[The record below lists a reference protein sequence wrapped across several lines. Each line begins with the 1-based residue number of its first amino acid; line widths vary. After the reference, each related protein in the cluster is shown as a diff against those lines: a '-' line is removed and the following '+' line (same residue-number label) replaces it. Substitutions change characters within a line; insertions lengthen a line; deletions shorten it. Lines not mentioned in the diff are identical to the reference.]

1 VTHRFNENDVR
12 AALADH
18 QALTG
23 DTSSLL
29 TIDRYVSATNEGV
42 TAYRIRGGLLD
53 GFCAYGAAAAVHA
66 LTQYR
71 RGWLAGRTQP
81 LRSRK
86 EGKAPLGE

>member
-1 VTHRFNENDVR
+1 MTHRYGENDVR
-12 AALADH
+12 AALADL

-23 DTSSLL
+23 DTASLL
-29 TIDRYVSATNEGV
+29 TIDRYISATNESV

-53 GFCAYGAAAAVHA
+53 GFYAFGAAAAVHA

-81 LRSRK
+81 LRKGQR
-86 EGKAPLGE
+86 